1 MVIISVIELLILER
15 IELNS
20 EDMVIGAAIIGEI
33 EKPQM
38 LSRAG
43 AVDSSKGCEEKSKS
57 MAREKIWLR
66 GNRENEGS
74 CKGK

>member
-1 MVIISVIELLILER
+1 MVIIGVIELLILESV
-15 IELNS
+15 ELNS
-20 EDMVIGAAIIGEI
+20 EDMVIGVAIIGEI
-33 EKPQM
+33 ENPQM

-43 AVDSSKGCEEKSKS
+43 AVDSSRGCEEEGKS

-66 GNRENEGS
+66 GDRKDERS